1 MIWKI
6 QSLHSSYLPV
16 WFNRNGS
23 RLVACQCDEWS
34 GWVFVTWNW
43 CSATNKMEVEA
54 GQKIAFENLQFQW
67 WCLEKQLNWLFIFD
81 LIRRIPLSVR
91 ATTMKTNTFIVLD
104 FNSCVQI
111 FAANEF
117 FSLMCHFRSFF
128 LPRRIVDMSKYFQ
141 WAFQWK
147 DLIQGVRSVCQRR
160 AHFPNS
166 SKHFIHMC
174 ALKIRPILYVC
185 VECWHIYVSNKI
197 LR

>member
-6 QSLHSSYLPV
+6 QSLHLSYLPV

-128 LPRRIVDMSKYFQ
+128 FCPVGLSTWANILSEHFSEKISFKVFVQCAKGAHIFQILPSILY
-141 WAFQWK
+141 
-147 DLIQGVRSVCQRR
+147 I
-160 AHFPNS
+160 
-166 SKHFIHMC
+166 C
-174 ALKIRPILYVC
+174 ALSKFAQFCMC
-185 VECWHIYVSNKI
+185 VCWHIYVSNKI